1 MITSSNPST
10 SGNCTPG
17 SGHLPNARESY
28 RARALAPPSCR
39 IADLEL
45 DAGTF
50 VVTRGGKEINLT
62 PKEFRLLLYMM
73 QNKGRV
79 LSRAEIAEKVW
90 ETIFDTGTN
99 FIDVY
104 INYLR
109 KKIDKDY
116 PIKLIHTRAG
126 IGFIF
131 KEGS

>member
-1 MITSSNPST
+1 
-10 SGNCTPG
+10 
-17 SGHLPNARESY
+17 
-28 RARALAPPSCR
+28 
-39 IADLEL
+39 
-45 DAGTF
+45 
-50 VVTRGGKEINLT
+50 
-62 PKEFRLLLYMM
+62 MM

-116 PIKLIHTRAG
+116 PVKLIHTRAG